1 MQQTSLTAYSLMQP
15 KIPKDQDCIIEVLGF
30 NSNLTY
36 HEIADL
42 LRWRNPN
49 KVSRRIPEL
58 IRLNKVEISG
68 TKICPIAKSVCS
80 MYKLKNQ

>member
-1 MQQTSLTAYSLMQP
+1 MQQTSLLAYELMQP
-15 KIPKDQDCIIEVLGF
+15 KIPTDQNSILSVLEF

-36 HEIADL
+36 HEIAAL
-42 LRWRNPN
+42 LRFRNPN

-80 MYKLKNQ
+80 MYKLKV